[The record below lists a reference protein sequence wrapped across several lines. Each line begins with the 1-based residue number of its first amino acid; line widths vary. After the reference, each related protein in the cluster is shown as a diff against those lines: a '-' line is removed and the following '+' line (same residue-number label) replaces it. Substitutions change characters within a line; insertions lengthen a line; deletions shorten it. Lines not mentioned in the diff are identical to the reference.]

1 MNIFESLILGVIQGI
16 TEFLPI
22 SSSGHLVI
30 CQQLL
35 GLKEPE
41 LLFDI
46 MLHLGT
52 LVATA
57 LIFYKEIFKM
67 LTSLRAIL
75 LIGVALIPA
84 AIAGFT
90 FLDAIEKS
98 FGSMRIAAIGLLIT
112 SVWLWITRFVRQKP
126 LELDGFL
133 FSDMTFPK
141 AFLIGVAQSIALIPG
156 ISRSGS
162 TIATALLLKVPRRD
176 AVAFSFLLS
185 IPAVAG
191 AAALKLLK
199 TPHFDLGQLPLF
211 ITGATT
217 SCLIGIGA
225 LLFLIRWVQQ
235 GNLFKFSYYCLLVGS
250 GALALSYYLK

>member
-16 TEFLPI
+16 TEFLPV

-35 GLKEPE
+35 GLKQPE

-46 MLHLGT
+46 LIHLGT

-75 LIGVALIPA
+75 LIGIASIPA
-84 AIAGFT
+84 AIAGFM

-126 LELDGFL
+126 IELDGFL

-141 AFLIGVAQSIALIPG
+141 AFLIGIAQSIALVPG

-162 TIATALLLKVPRRD
+162 TIATALLLRVPRRD

-191 AAALKLLK
+191 AATLTLLK
-199 TPHFDLGQLPLF
+199 TPHLDIGQLPLF
-211 ITGATT
+211 ITGALT

-235 GNLFKFSYYCLLVGS
+235 GNLFKFSYYCLLLGS